1 MRGVL
6 IPVLGVLLSG
16 AISCSSG
23 GGGDLQWITENP
35 KKFDT
40 PIAKVSDP
48 KTRVKD
54 GTDVHA
60 QGVVVVAVDTYD
72 ETSDGKSAGDI
83 FVMDP
88 VQNGPKGTPWSGI
101 RLYRPTKNPPDL
113 ELAAGQ
119 GVDLFGVYSAF
130 AGPPSSPFDPGIL
143 VPEISN
149 GALTLTFEG
158 RAPEPVD
165 LTYDDIKDVKAA
177 LPYTGRLVRFKN
189 VQLFSDF
196 TGKRFEASVFTADKT
211 VTMTA
216 KFFPIQN
223 DPSIKNGVVLK
234 SVTGVLDYFYGFK
247 LCPRFP
253 ADIEH

>member
-1 MRGVL
+1 MRGAVFCL
-6 IPVLGVLLSG
+6 TGLLGMG
-16 AISCSSG
+16 ALSCSSG
-23 GGGDLQWITENP
+23 GGGDLQWLTENP
-35 KKFDT
+35 KTFGT
-40 PIAKVSDP
+40 PIANVSNP

-54 GTDVHA
+54 GSDVHA
-60 QGVVVVAVDTYD
+60 LGVVVVAVDTYD
-72 ETSDGKSAGDI
+72 ETADGKSAGDI

-88 VQNGPKGTPWSGI
+88 VQNGPKGTPWSGV

-119 GVDLFGVYSAF
+119 GVDLFGTYTAF
-130 AGPPSSPFDPGIL
+130 TGPPSSPFDSGIV

-158 RAPEPVD
+158 KAPEPVD
-165 LTYDDIKDVKAA
+165 LTYDDIKDPTAA
-177 LPYTGRLVRFKN
+177 IPYTGRLVRFKN

-196 TGKRFEASVFTADKT
+196 ATKRFEASIFTADKT

-223 DPSIKNGVVLK
+223 DPTIKNGVTLK
-234 SVTGVLDYFYGFK
+234 SVTGVLDYFYGLK
-247 LCPRFP
+247 LCPRSP
-253 ADIEH
+253 ADVEH

>member
-6 IPVLGVLLSG
+6 IPALLVLSAG

-23 GGGDLQWITENP
+23 GGGDLQWLTDNP
-35 KKFDT
+35 KPIGT
-40 PIAKVSDP
+40 PIAKMSDP

-60 QGVVVVAVDTYD
+60 QGVVVIAVDTYD
-72 ETSDGKSAGDI
+72 ETNDGKSAGDI
-83 FVMDP
+83 FVQDP
-88 VQNGPKGTPWSGI
+88 LQTGPKGTPWSGV

-113 ELAAGQ
+113 ELASGQ
-119 GVDLFGVYSAF
+119 GVDLFGTYVAF

-158 RAPEPVD
+158 KAPEPAD
-165 LTYDDIKDVKAA
+165 LTYDDVADPKNG
-177 LPYTGRLVRFKN
+177 LQYTARLVRFKN
-189 VQLFSDF
+189 VQLFSDV
-196 TGKRFEASVFTADKT
+196 TGKRFEASIFTADKS
-211 VTMTA
+211 VTLTA